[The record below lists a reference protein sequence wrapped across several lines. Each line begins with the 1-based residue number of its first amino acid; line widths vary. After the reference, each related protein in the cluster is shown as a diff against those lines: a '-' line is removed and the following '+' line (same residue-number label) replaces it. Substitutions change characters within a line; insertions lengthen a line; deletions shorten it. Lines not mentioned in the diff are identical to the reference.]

1 MLVIRMFPLKI
12 SNKKYLYA
20 RRTRAESLEIARNR
34 KSKAQFK
41 AFKGFPSALIKQQ
54 KQYQVKAKCSTTA
67 VAEGRA
73 EPAAEAPAAAA
84 VHQAR
89 HQRTHTHRHMHRML
103 RHVHINSLILARVIY
118 VCTIY

>member
-1 MLVIRMFPLKI
+1 MFPLKI

-54 KQYQVKAKCSTTA
+54 KQCQVKAKCSTTA
-67 VAEGRA
+67 VAA
-73 EPAAEAPAAAA
+73 PAAEAPAAAA

-89 HQRTHTHRHMHRML
+89 HQRTHTHTDT
-103 RHVHINSLILARVIY
+103 
-118 VCTIY
+118 CTEC